1 MYNGRKQTISTL
13 LSIALLL
20 SATCGLLKQESYLI
34 PEEIQLERIMEI
46 KDLNGKRKR
55 LLPKKLCKS
64 NGI

>member
-34 PEEIQLERIMEI
+34 PEEIQLERIMEL

-55 LLPKKLCKS
+55 LLPKKS
-64 NGI
+64 M